1 MDYEPDSFS
10 DLSFDFLE
18 LLSDIFEEVLE
29 ILFLSVELFQLT
41 LDSAILTLV
50 MSEVALAE

>member
-1 MDYEPDSFS
+1 MDDEPDSFS

-41 LDSAILTLV
+41 LDSAILTLM
-50 MSEVALAE
+50 MSKVTFAE

>member
-41 LDSAILTLV
+41 LDSAILTLM
-50 MSEVALAE
+50 MSKVTFAE

>member
-1 MDYEPDSFS
+1 MDDELDSFS

-41 LDSAILTLV
+41 LDSAILTLM
-50 MSEVALAE
+50 MSKVTFAE

>member
-50 MSEVALAE
+50 MGEVALAE

>member
-1 MDYEPDSFS
+1 MDDELDSFS
-10 DLSFDFLE
+10 NLSFDFLE

>member
-1 MDYEPDSFS
+1 MDDEPDSFS

-50 MSEVALAE
+50 MGEVALAE